1 MSAPHTRIA
10 KHPSA
15 STGPKGPDRP
25 HTCSRSGSNV
35 VLSIGRQ
42 STGDRTRC
50 ARSIDAHRRAAVLE
64 RPVHGEALLRSGHLR
79 WFPPLLA
86 FTRPAFASRARVCRH
101 GYAAS
106 MCSSACFVS
115 LAAPVS
121 SAYTSGVTT
130 SQPQAAGMRRK
141 TAHNLA
147 ASPAA
152 PIQHDLAS
160 VRTTTANPSF
170 GLALGMP
177 QARVRGTR
185 SASTKPSNATC
196 AARGA
201 RTASASPAGMGTTHD
216 SAAASTS

>member
-1 MSAPHTRIA
+1 M
-10 KHPSA
+10 
-15 STGPKGPDRP
+15 
-25 HTCSRSGSNV
+25 
-35 VLSIGRQ
+35 LSIGRQ
-42 STGDRTRC
+42 STGDE
-50 ARSIDAHRRAAVLE
+50 RAAHEVSM
-64 RPVHGEALLRSGHLR
+64 HTGALLCWNDLYTEKRCCVAAIYAGSL
-79 WFPPLLA
+79 PSSP
-86 FTRPAFASRARVCRH
+86 SRAQPLPAGPESV
-101 GYAAS
+101 GTGNAAS
-106 MCSSACFVS
+106 MCFAACFVS

-147 ASPAA
+147 ALPAA